1 VAEAAEVSAEF
12 ERGGGA
18 QLQKG
23 EGLVAAVGR
32 RGWGVP
38 SSIPDA
44 NTAPREGA
52 AHTHAAGDHGSPE
65 KAEHEPDARVDGLRN
80 GRLLLEL
87 NCHRASASGEALRHD
102 QT

>member
-1 VAEAAEVSAEF
+1 MAEAAEVSAEF

-32 RGWGVP
+32 RGWDVP

-44 NTAPREGA
+44 KTVGA
-52 AHTHAAGDHGSPE
+52 QHTHAAGDHGSPE